1 MDNKYICSPYAVF
14 KPMITLLFTKEQ
26 VEELHYALQNLIPDI
41 YQDVPDDELD
51 PSHVDL
57 INAIN
62 IISSC
67 WLQQKYQEKDL
78 DRLIT
83 ERRAGIEN
91 AWFNN
96 EISDQQLEA
105 EYKALGIVNKCNKLP
120 Q

>member
-1 MDNKYICSPYAVF
+1 MQIENPISSPYVLF

-62 IISSC
+62 IISSS
-67 WLQQKYQEKDL
+67 WLQQKYQAKDL
-78 DRLIT
+78 ERLIA

-91 AWFNN
+91 AWFNQ
-96 EISDQQLEA
+96 EISDEQLEA
-105 EYKALGIVNKCNKLP
+105 EYKALGIKKSS
-120 Q
+120 